1 MVQSKSMGERIFHV
15 ISTVIMAILILVSL
29 YPFYYA
35 IINSMNTGYA
45 IQRGFS
51 IFLPAEF
58 TMESWR
64 TVLSDSS
71 ILRALGITALR
82 TVIVTV
88 ASTVITSMFAYAYS
102 RTYLRGKKFYSALG
116 LVSMYFSGGVI
127 PFFLLI
133 STLGLYDNFWV
144 YIIPSLFGGY
154 YNVIIYN
161 TNFKALPEALFE
173 SAKLDGASEFTIY
186 WKIVMP
192 LSKPVLAALCV
203 FTAVGVWN
211 DYSTTLYY
219 TQSPELKTLQYYI
232 LELVQS
238 YNATDQLTASAM
250 ASSANISELFSQNN
264 NAIVNAKTIELAAM
278 VMSAIPMIIIYPFAQ
293 KYFVQ
298 GVMLGSVKG

>member
-1 MVQSKSMGERIFHV
+1 MVQSKSIGEKIFQI
-15 ISTVIMAILILVSL
+15 ISVAIMAILIVVSL
-29 YPFYYA
+29 YPFYYS

-71 ILRALGITALR
+71 ILRALGITAAR

-88 ASTVITSMFAYAYS
+88 ASTIITSMFAYAYS

-238 YNATDQLTASAM
+238 YNATDQLTSSAM

-264 NAIVNAKTIELAAM
+264 NSIVNAKTIELAAM
-278 VMSAIPMIIIYPFAQ
+278 VMSAIPMIVIYPFAQ

>member
-1 MVQSKSMGERIFHV
+1 MVQSKTMGERIFHI
-15 ISTVIMAILILVSL
+15 ISTVIMVILILVSL

>member
-1 MVQSKSMGERIFHV
+1 MVQSKSMGERIFHI
-15 ISTVIMAILILVSL
+15 ISTAIMVILILVSL